1 MEQPA
6 PLSHRLAAAVD
17 YCVCMSSPDA
27 YRSPDAL
34 RAAALTGASPLA
46 AASRQTRRRRDRHG
60 RGPRGPRF
68 HPALPAW
75 RTRKE
80 QFYEEVVAAVTDMSS
95 REAAVADIEFG
106 IQDVPPSDPAEW
118 ETHDV
123 VLART
128 FPRDRRRGLRDR
140 IVVYR
145 CPIMDRTTPTEL
157 PLAIRI
163 ILAERIADVLAV
175 DPEDLLS

>member
-1 MEQPA
+1 MSASDSYRA
-6 PLSHRLAAAVD
+6 PDRL
-17 YCVCMSSPDA
+17 
-27 YRSPDAL
+27 RQEAL
-34 RAAALTGASPLA
+34 ANGTLPVATNARG
-46 AASRQTRRRRDRHG
+46 RRRRDRHG
-60 RGPRGPRF
+60 RGARGPRL

-80 QFYEEVVAAVTDMSS
+80 QFYEEVVTAVTEMAA
-95 REAAVADIEFG
+95 REAGIADIEFG

-118 ETHDV
+118 ESHDV

-145 CPIMDRTTPTEL
+145 YPVLDRTTPEEL
-157 PLAIRI
+157 PVAIRA

-175 DPEDLLS
+175 SPEDLLS

>member
-1 MEQPA
+1 MSDSRPYHA
-6 PLSHRLAAAVD
+6 ADRL
-17 YCVCMSSPDA
+17 
-27 YRSPDAL
+27 RE
-34 RAAALTGASPLA
+34 AALASEAKPVP
-46 AASRQTRRRRDRHG
+46 STRRRRHPDRHG

-68 HPALPAW
+68 HPAVPAW

-80 QFYEEVVAAVTDMSS
+80 QFYEEVVAAVTEMAA
-95 REAAVADIEFG
+95 REAGVADIEFG

-118 ETHDV
+118 EDHDV

-140 IVVYR
+140 IVIYR
-145 CPIMDRTTPTEL
+145 HPVVDRTVGPEL
-157 PLAIRI
+157 PLAIRA

-175 DPEDLLS
+175 SPEDLLP